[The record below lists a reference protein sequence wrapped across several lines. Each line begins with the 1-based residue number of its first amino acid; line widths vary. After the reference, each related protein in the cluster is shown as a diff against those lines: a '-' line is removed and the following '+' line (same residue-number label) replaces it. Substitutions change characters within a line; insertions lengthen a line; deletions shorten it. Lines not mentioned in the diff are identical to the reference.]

1 MRRKSKCNYNPDGW
15 KRGIRSLFSL
25 LLAATMSF
33 GSISVPAIAKST
45 SDKLKEAQKEQE
57 DTEDRLEEASDK
69 IDDLKDTKAGL
80 QKNLSG
86 LNSELANVSDKIAE
100 IEEKERVKE
109 DEISTTEAEI
119 ARAEEERVTQY
130 RYIKARI
137 RALYENG
144 QDSYFDLFMQMKDFS
159 DFLNRAE
166 YISRVNQYDQEVLEN
181 YRILIE
187 ETKAKK
193 EKLEQ
198 DRSEL
203 ASLREDAV
211 AEQEKVQKLV
221 NQTKNSITAYAGE
234 ISEAEAEALAYEAK
248 LVAAKNNVN
257 ALKEQL
263 KREEEL
269 ARLSQSMKKRS
280 LSEVTT
286 SAGEKEMLAALIQC
300 EAGGEPWAGKIAV
313 GAVVMNRVMSGAF
326 PSTIT
331 GVIYQSGQFE
341 PVSSGRFAIVLARGA
356 NAECTRAAEQAMAG
370 VNNIGECL
378 FFRTIVPDI
387 HGTIIGHH
395 VFYLYWTGK
404 YSGYG
409 TADESLAD
417 GQEAAK
423 QNAQESG
430 VSTDPNNGET
440 QETPAEEGGNED
452 TQSGENSEGDNSGNN
467 EENSEENQEEEKKS
481 DEDNSEEKSEEKKS
495 DEEKSDDSEEEND
508 A

>member
-1 MRRKSKCNYNPDGW
+1 MRRKSECNYNPDGW
-15 KRGIRSLFSL
+15 KRGIRSLFAL
-25 LLAATMSF
+25 LLAGAVCFASF
-33 GSISVPAIAKST
+33 SVPAIAKST

-57 DTEDRLEEASDK
+57 DTEDKLEETSDK
-69 IDDLKDTKAGL
+69 IDDLKGTKEGL

-86 LNSELANVSDKIAE
+86 LNSELSNVSDKIAE
-100 IEEKERVKE
+100 IEEKERAKE
-109 DEISTTEAEI
+109 DEIATTEAEI
-119 ARAEEERVTQY
+119 AQAEEERITQY

-248 LVAAKNNVN
+248 LVAAKNNVS

-269 ARLSQSMKKRS
+269 ARLSQSMKKRA

-440 QETPAEEGGNED
+440 QEEPAEEGGNEESD
-452 TQSGENSEGDNSGNN
+452 QSGENSEGDSSGGN
-467 EENSEENQEEEKKS
+467 EENSDENQEEEKKS
-481 DEDNSEEKSEEKKS
+481 DEEKSEEEKS
-495 DEEKSDDSEEEND
+495 DEENSSDSEEEHD